1 MALSESVL
9 NSLQEAEASLRNALS
24 FAARQERPCT
34 CSSIGKLLVDI
45 DHIRGFDDVMDSIE
59 KLKNEL

>member
-45 DHIRGFDDVMDSIE
+45 DHIRGFDDVMDSID
-59 KLKNEL
+59 KLTNEL